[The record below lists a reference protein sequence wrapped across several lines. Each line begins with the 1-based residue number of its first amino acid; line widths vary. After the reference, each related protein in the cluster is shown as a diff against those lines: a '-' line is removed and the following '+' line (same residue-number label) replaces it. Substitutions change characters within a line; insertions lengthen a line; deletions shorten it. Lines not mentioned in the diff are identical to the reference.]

1 MKKIVLIL
9 PLLIVIIISIF
20 LMIFLLQGKNPQKP
34 PSALLNKSI
43 PEFKLENL
51 FPDQDDITNNNLKN
65 QKLLIN
71 FFASWCIPC
80 KAEHKFLVYIKNN
93 FTNVRLVGI
102 DHKDVKDEALKFL
115 KDNENPYH
123 DVGFDK
129 DGMVSLEFGVFGL
142 PETFIT
148 NNEGKIIYKHLGPIT
163 KDVLKNEIIPLL
175 Q

>member
-1 MKKIVLIL
+1 MKKIVLIF
-9 PLLIVIIISIF
+9 PLLVVIVITIF
-20 LMIFLLQGKNPQKP
+20 LLIFLLQKKDPQKP
-34 PSALLNKSI
+34 PSALLDKSI

-51 FPDQDDITNNNLKN
+51 FADQNEITTDNLKN

-80 KAEHKFLVYIKNN
+80 KAEHKLLVQIKNN
-93 FTNVRLVGI
+93 FSNIRLVGI
-102 DHKDVKDEALKFL
+102 NHKDVRSEALKFL
-115 KDNENPYH
+115 KDNGNPYH

-148 NNEGKIIYKHLGPIT
+148 NNDGKIIYKHLGPIT